1 MVVVDELLGV
11 AMLGGGLDLL
21 PCKLT
26 LVKRFSTPIHVNIAF
41 VSRRN
46 NTLQQMKPNTTN
58 PRLDLQTTLS

>member
-41 VSRRN
+41 VSR
-46 NTLQQMKPNTTN
+46 
-58 PRLDLQTTLS
+58 